1 MANSNSPA
9 YRGLKLL
16 KERQDKWKDLA
27 TAKRSILNTARNI
40 TLFLT
45 IVGAFVS
52 TLAIEAK
59 YNSGVPG
66 ETNTASV
73 VLALIGSVCLGLV
86 PIMKKAFLSPQKHDE
101 WIRCRATARFMEK
114 EMVLFK
120 NNAGAYKEDVL
131 FEQKDTINGFSGTDA
146 DEVAELQI
154 LLLTKKF
161 KDLRDGVN
169 DVKYLFAMKLD
180 SDRELFPGR
189 PSELTLTLKE
199 DDFNMGPDDYVHN
212 RLQTSYESLRY
223 RAKRF
228 AWEGSILQF
237 FQYVFSGLAALSGFL
252 SGTVGSNT
260 DGFFSQWNVGVWAP
274 VFTTAAASIA
284 NYIAERRPFELS
296 NMFLST
302 AQQLEDLKLEY
313 GAHFRYDDVG
323 IDGGIG
329 GGNGTFGDL
338 EALHV

>member
-212 RLQTSYESLRY
+212 RLQTSYESLTLHDK
-223 RAKRF
+223 A
-228 AWEGSILQF
+228 
-237 FQYVFSGLAALSGFL
+237 
-252 SGTVGSNT
+252 
-260 DGFFSQWNVGVWAP
+260 SQLVDKPACKHD
-274 VFTTAAASIA
+274 AS
-284 NYIAERRPFELS
+284 
-296 NMFLST
+296 
-302 AQQLEDLKLEY
+302 
-313 GAHFRYDDVG
+313 
-323 IDGGIG
+323 
-329 GGNGTFGDL
+329 
-338 EALHV
+338 